1 MRTSPP
7 GSIAPS
13 ARARRLRALGR
24 PGVASAVA
32 LVIGVAASL
41 LAARH
46 EAHHNAEV
54 AEARFARVVA
64 ETVDRVRGRFATY
77 EYGLRGARGVALTVG
92 LDRLTRGQFAVY
104 ARSREVDVEFPGA
117 RGFGLIKR
125 VPVAGEAAFV
135 ARAEQDE
142 WPGFTVRQLEPHAA
156 ERYVIQYIEP
166 VSKNRAAVGLDIGS
180 EATRRSAADAAL
192 TSGEATLTG
201 PITLVQALGQ
211 PLRSFLLLLPIYEP
225 GRPLTDEAARRAAGV
240 GWTYAPL
247 VADEV
252 LAGLDVRHAHLHLRD
267 VADVGAQPFYGSGPE
282 PSLDPTLPRLTQRLV
297 LFGRTWEA
305 EVVATPAFVS
315 ELRLWSPTAVAGLG
329 LVLSLLVAALVY
341 VGARARHEA
350 RQVRAEQQRRAT
362 MVQTSADAIVGLTL
376 RGRITDWNPGARRLF
391 GFTAG
396 EAVGQHVDTLLA
408 PDVASPADDVV
419 SRMLSRAQP
428 FEQLETARRRRDGT
442 SLEVSV
448 SASCLVDAAGAPQGT
463 TLILRDVS
471 ASRRAERRLAEL
483 NATLEAQV
491 RQRTALLE
499 AARRDLE
506 VVIDAVPAMIGYWD
520 RELRCR
526 VANRA
531 LAESFGLA
539 REALV
544 GRTWPAHGAS
554 ALSSELRVRVEAALR
569 GEPQA
574 FEQTLPRRDGAG
586 TRAMLV
592 RYEPDRGPD
601 GVRGFYV
608 LAQDISELTES
619 RAQLAAALRENQAL
633 LGTITAHSI
642 VSIADAAGRIVEVN
656 DNFCRA
662 AGYTSAE
669 LVGHTHAVV
678 SSKTH
683 DPGFWADVW
692 ATISA
697 GRSWRGDICNRAK
710 DGSVYWI
717 DSVLTP
723 FVDASGQVVRY
734 ISMSNDITARKRAD
748 AALRQTTSLLGSVLD
763 SASEVS
769 IIATDQALKITVFN
783 VGAERLLGYAADE
796 VVGRATPMILH
807 DADEVTARAA
817 QRSTELGRTVVG
829 GEVFVEA
836 GGLGRPAEWIYIR
849 KDGTRVTVSLIVTA
863 MHGPSGEI
871 LGYLGVAHDV
881 TRQKAAE
888 HALRE
893 AAFRAKQASEAK
905 SQFLAN
911 MSHEIRT
918 PMNAVIGLADLLG
931 DTPLSDEQ
939 ASLLAKVRVASRS
952 LLSVINDVLDLS
964 KIEANELNIEHTP
977 LSLRRV
983 VDELHEVM
991 ASAAEAK
998 GVALRVVTPEVLPT
1012 VSGDPTRLT
1021 QVLTNLVSNAIKF
1034 SPHGSVTLRLEE
1046 LPAPPDRHKLRY
1058 SVRDTGIGMSPEA
1071 VAKLFAPFQQ
1081 ADTSTTRRFGG
1092 TGLGLSIV
1100 KRLVELMGG
1109 EVGVSSELG
1118 AGTEFWVLLEL
1129 PRAAALETRV
1139 SLGPRGRRLSGVRVL
1154 LTDDSD
1160 INLEVGRR
1168 ILEREGAE
1176 VCLAHD
1182 GREAVERLRA
1192 RADIDLVLLDVQMP
1206 VLDGYA
1212 ATRLIRTELGLTQ
1225 LPIIALTASAL
1236 STEQARAREAGM
1248 DDFLSKP
1255 FDADVLVRR
1264 MRRHLF
1270 AEAHAPASAGV
1281 PAAVVQG
1288 AAAGGWPRVD
1298 GIDAADVS
1306 QRLGGDVELFVL
1318 LLGVFLGEFG
1328 GVAELVVDPEQL
1340 VLLGA
1345 RAHKL
1350 AGSAVTLGATRLH
1363 ARARLVE
1370 DACRAGNAAVARAQ
1384 LAEVAGELAL
1394 LTAAH
1399 GRLAAATQSAVTE
1412 AQHVPRGPPRARPSL
1427 SP

>member
-1 MRTSPP
+1 MRTSLP
-7 GSIAPS
+7 GSLAPS
-13 ARARRLRALGR
+13 ARGRRFRALRR
-24 PGVASAVA
+24 PAVVSGLA
-32 LVIGVAASL
+32 LVIGVAVSV
-41 LAARH
+41 LAAQRQTR
-46 EAHHNAEV
+46 HNAEV
-54 AEARFARVVA
+54 EQARFARVA
-64 ETVDRVRGRFATY
+64 DETVARVRGRFATY
-77 EYGLRGARGVALTVG
+77 EYGLRGVRGVAMTIG
-92 LDRLTRGQFAVY
+92 LDRLTRGQFATY
-104 ARSREVDVEFPGA
+104 ARARTVDVEFPGA

-125 VPVAGEAAFV
+125 VPAAEESDFV
-135 ARAEQDE
+135 ARAEQDG
-142 WPGFTVRQLEPHAA
+142 WPGFAVRQLEPHEA
-156 ERYVIQYIEP
+156 ERYVIQFIEP
-166 VSKNRAAVGLDIGS
+166 VHKNRAAVGLDIGS
-180 EATRRSAADAAL
+180 EATRRAGADTAL
-192 TSGEATLTG
+192 ASGQATLTG

-211 PLRSFLLLLPIYEP
+211 PLRSFLLLLPIYAADAS
-225 GRPLTDEAARRAAGV
+225 LTDEAARRAAGV

-267 VADVGAQPFYGSGPE
+267 VGDASAEPFYSSCPE
-282 PSLDPTLPRLTQRLV
+282 PSTDPALPRLTQRLA

-305 EVVATPAFVS
+305 ELVATPAFVS
-315 ELRLWSPTAVAGLG
+315 ELRLWSPSAVAGLG
-329 LVLSLLVAALVY
+329 LLLSLLVAALVY

-350 RQVRAEQQRRAT
+350 RLVRSEQQRRAT
-362 MVQTSADAIVGLTL
+362 MVQTSADAIVGLTPS
-376 RGRITDWNPGARRLF
+376 GRIADWNPAARRLF
-391 GFTAG
+391 GFTAE

-408 PDVASPADDVV
+408 PEVVSPTEDAV
-419 SRMLSRAQP
+419 SRMLAGAQP
-428 FEQLETARRRRDGT
+428 FEQLETARRRRDGS

-448 SASCLVDAAGAPQGT
+448 SASPLVDAAGVPQGT

-520 RELRCR
+520 LELRSR

-531 LAESFGLA
+531 LAESFGLS

-544 GRTWPAHGAS
+544 GRTWPAHGAG
-554 ALSSELRVRVEAALR
+554 ALTPELRARVDAALR

-574 FEQTLPRRDGAG
+574 FEQTVPRRDGAG

-608 LAQDISELTES
+608 LAQDVSELTES

-642 VSIADAAGRIVEVN
+642 VSITDAAGRIVEVN

-662 AGYTSAE
+662 SGYTSAE

-697 GRSWRGDICNRAK
+697 GRSWRGDVCNRAK

-769 IIATDQALKITVFN
+769 IIATDPALTITVFN
-783 VGAERLLGYAADE
+783 AGAERLLGYAAAE
-796 VVGRATPMILH
+796 VVGCATPMLLH
-807 DADEVTARAA
+807 DADEVSARSA
-817 QRSTELGRTVVG
+817 QRSVELGRPLAR

-836 GGLGRPAEWIYIR
+836 DGLGRPAEWVYVR

-964 KIEANELNIEHTP
+964 KIEANELSIEHTP
-977 LSLRRV
+977 MSLRRV
-983 VDELHEVM
+983 VDELREVM

-998 GVALRVVTPEVLPT
+998 GVALSVVTPEVLPT

-1021 QVLTNLVSNAIKF
+1021 QVLTNLLSNAIKF

-1046 LPAPPDRHKLRY
+1046 LPAAPDRHKLRY

-1081 ADTSTTRRFGG
+1081 ADASTTRRFGG

-1109 EVGVSSELG
+1109 EVGVSSQLG

-1129 PRAAALETRV
+1129 PRAAPVEDRRA
-1139 SLGPRGRRLSGVRVL
+1139 SLGPRGRRLAGVRVL

-1192 RADIDLVLLDVQMP
+1192 RPDVDLVLLDVQMP

-1212 ATRLIRTELGLTQ
+1212 ATRLIRAELGLTQ

-1236 STEQARAREAGM
+1236 TTEQARAREAGM

-1270 AEAHAPASAGV
+1270 AEAPHTPPPATESAPT
-1281 PAAVVQG
+1281 AAPG

-1298 GIDAADVS
+1298 GIDAVDVS
-1306 QRLGGDVELFVL
+1306 QRLGGDAELFVL
-1318 LLGVFLGEFG
+1318 LLGVFLGEF
-1328 GVAELVVDPEQL
+1328 VTWPSSSRSPRSSSRW
-1340 VLLGA
+1340 A
-1345 RAHKL
+1345 RAPT
-1350 AGSAVTLGATRLH
+1350 SW
-1363 ARARLVE
+1363 
-1370 DACRAGNAAVARAQ
+1370 
-1384 LAEVAGELAL
+1384 
-1394 LTAAH
+1394 
-1399 GRLAAATQSAVTE
+1399 
-1412 AQHVPRGPPRARPSL
+1412 PARP
-1427 SP
+1427 